1 MVNWILGDKFDTVY
15 PHQGSIKVLWESKW
29 KFCVCLLNNRKTHGK
44 LTWIIDQATKS
55 IYPFHDG
62 SVEDFEP
69 IFQKLIAVSIAK
81 HIEYLNPRLT
91 TTE

>member
-15 PHQGSIKVLWESKW
+15 PHQGSIKALWEKKW
-29 KFCVCLLNNRKTHGK
+29 KFPVRIQDISDHQQK
-44 LTWIIDQATKS
+44 LIISQCTKS

-69 IFQKLIAVSIAK
+69 IFEKLIAVR
-81 HIEYLNPRLT
+81 NT
-91 TTE
+91 TTIEQLRTDTK